1 MTATDE
7 PADHTQEPQPHS
19 PAEGIA
25 SEHRELMSPPVT
37 SNTSQPISA
46 PLPLSEL
53 SSTPPAAST
62 PNADGNP
69 PPAQETP
76 ADPQVATLLGMFP
89 DFDIS
94 LLQSVLESVAGDQD
108 RAVDVLLGMSDPSYT
123 STERADVVRLFA
135 RRLTFL
141 SS

>member
-7 PADHTQEPQPHS
+7 VSPTTQDSLPLL
-19 PAEGIA
+19 AKEGPT
-25 SEHRELMSPPVT
+25 SESL
-37 SNTSQPISA
+37 SNSSQPI
-46 PLPLSEL
+46 PTPSED
-53 SSTPPAAST
+53 SPATPDIASLNGGQT
-62 PNADGNP
+62 QP
-69 PPAQETP
+69 ESP
-76 ADPQVATLLGMFP
+76 ADPKVAALLAMFP

-135 RRLTFL
+135 SDLFPAP
-141 SS
+141 